1 MHLYY
6 PELRWNW
13 KNINTDKIKFDSE
26 FMWGTATAA
35 HQVEGNCTNNWSEFE
50 KNKLFDPN
58 KIKGLIDKQSE
69 ELGQVKKKTKGITQS
84 EDRTMLDIDKLT
96 MSQTLAVKSQYY
108 ACWAVPA
115 GMPLNDDFLLTVKLN
130 LKKTGEY
137 EKIDV
142 LERERMGIDKRFKAF
157 ADSVIRAIR
166 LCNPIKKL
174 PSG

>member
-1 MHLYY
+1 M
-6 PELRWNW
+6 
-13 KNINTDKIKFDSE
+13 
-26 FMWGTATAA
+26 
-35 HQVEGNCTNNWSEFE
+35 QVSEFE

-69 ELGQVKKKTKGITQS
+69 ELGQVKKKTKGIKQS
-84 EDRTMLDIDKLT
+84 EDRTMLDIEKLT

-137 EKIDV
+137 EKFDV

-174 PSG
+174 PSATYEKWKVMVLRFSPVEMQGG